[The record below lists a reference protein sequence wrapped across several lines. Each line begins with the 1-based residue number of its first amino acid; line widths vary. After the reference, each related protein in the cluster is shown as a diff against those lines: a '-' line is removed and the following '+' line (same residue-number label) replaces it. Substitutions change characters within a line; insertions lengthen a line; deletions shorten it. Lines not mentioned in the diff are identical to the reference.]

1 MGDPQNLSVKL
12 WVNDDLRQDYN
23 TDDMEHSVLTVLAWG
38 AGVVPLLPGDVI
50 ACGTNHHGLSPLQ
63 EGDVCRIAIENI
75 GEFSVNVRDPLGRSW
90 PWPE

>member
-1 MGDPQNLSVKL
+1 MT
-12 WVNDDLRQDYN
+12 DLRQDYN
-23 TDDMEHSVLTVLAWG
+23 TDDMEHPVPAVLAWG
-38 AGVVPLLPGDVI
+38 AGVVPLLPGDVL

-63 EGDVCRIAIENI
+63 EGDICRIAIEKI